1 MTFKAK
7 TEKSTV
13 ISLLT
18 LGVKR
23 VKSVSHYKDLGIVRD
38 IELWDDKDI
47 QTQQRYQKF
56 IFPDVR
62 TQWKMYFFVPS
73 VRPCMHHNYGVISW
87 RHTSTDCLGFI
98 KGCRA
103 LYNMPWRASVR
114 SHQVQYNIPTFEV
127 LLR

>member
-73 VRPCMHHNYGVISW
+73 VRPCMHHNYGV
-87 RHTSTDCLGFI
+87 
-98 KGCRA
+98 
-103 LYNMPWRASVR
+103 
-114 SHQVQYNIPTFEV
+114 
-127 LLR
+127 